1 MTADGFLARKKI
13 DDPDFGGN
21 LRLLYKKQDNNCE
34 HRISSISIA
43 ITTTNET
50 SATTVIATNVLVL
63 VIPPSSRP

>member
-50 SATTVIATNVLVL
+50 TECYYCHCHKCLSARDTSLF
-63 VIPPSSRP
+63 